1 MREKNPDEELM
12 MDFVVLP
19 EDLAQE
25 GEEGMEGDTEIPFI
39 PSWCGH
45 PEKVRQKNLKQKKYL
60 IYFFLQLDPQE
71 GMLRSL
77 CLPQLQVGKSKKIKK
92 TNFFFQFKVPRVR
105 GSFKAGS
112 EYVVGGKPL

>member
-45 PEKVRQKNLKQKKYL
+45 PEKVRQKKSQAKKKYL
-60 IYFFLQLDPQE
+60 IYFFFAA
-71 GMLRSL
+71 RSTRRHVEESL
-77 CLPQLQVGKSKKIKK
+77 STSAPGRKK
-92 TNFFFQFKVPRVR
+92 
-105 GSFKAGS
+105 
-112 EYVVGGKPL
+112 

>member
-1 MREKNPDEELM
+1 MSSSLIYILCKPHSFFYRNPVDEWDPAASRSQSTPPRTKKQQEKPTVESRSNSSVREKNPDEEL

-45 PEKVRQKNLKQKKYL
+45 PEKVRQK
-60 IYFFLQLDPQE
+60 I
-71 GMLRSL
+71 S
-77 CLPQLQVGKSKKIKK
+77 SKKNI
-92 TNFFFQFKVPRVR
+92 
-105 GSFKAGS
+105 
-112 EYVVGGKPL
+112 

>member
-39 PSWCGH
+39 PSWCSH
-45 PEKVRQKNLKQKKYL
+45 PEKVRQKKSQAKKYL
-60 IYFFLQLDPQE
+60 I
-71 GMLRSL
+71 
-77 CLPQLQVGKSKKIKK
+77 
-92 TNFFFQFKVPRVR
+92 FFFAAQSTRRHVEESLSTSAPGRK
-105 GSFKAGS
+105 K
-112 EYVVGGKPL
+112 

>member
-1 MREKNPDEELM
+1 MREKNPDEEL

-45 PEKVRQKNLKQKKYL
+45 PEKVRQKNLKQKKISNL
-60 IYFFLQLDPQE
+60 FFLQLDPQE

-77 CLPQLQVGKSKKIKK
+77 CLPQLQVGKSKKNKK
-92 TNFFFQFKVPRVR
+92 N
-105 GSFKAGS
+105 
-112 EYVVGGKPL
+112 

>member
-1 MREKNPDEELM
+1 MRKKNPDEELM

-45 PEKVRQKNLKQKKYL
+45 PEKVRQKNLKQKKISNL
-60 IYFFLQLDPQE
+60 
-71 GMLRSL
+71 
-77 CLPQLQVGKSKKIKK
+77 
-92 TNFFFQFKVPRVR
+92 FFFAARSTRRHVEESLSTSAPGRK
-105 GSFKAGS
+105 K
-112 EYVVGGKPL
+112 

>member
-1 MREKNPDEELM
+1 MRQEKPTVESRSNSSVREKNPDEELM

-39 PSWCGH
+39 PSWCKH
-45 PEKVRQKNLKQKKYL
+45 PEKVRQKKSQAKISN
-60 IYFFLQLDPQE
+60 IFFFFLQLDPQE

-77 CLPQLQVGKSKKIKK
+77 CLPQLQVGKK
-92 TNFFFQFKVPRVR
+92 
-105 GSFKAGS
+105 
-112 EYVVGGKPL
+112 

>member
-1 MREKNPDEELM
+1 MREKNPDEEL

-45 PEKVRQKNLKQKKYL
+45 PEKVRQK
-60 IYFFLQLDPQE
+60 I
-71 GMLRSL
+71 S
-77 CLPQLQVGKSKKIKK
+77 SKKIS
-92 TNFFFQFKVPRVR
+92 NLFFFAARSARRHVEESLSTSAPGRK
-105 GSFKAGS
+105 K
-112 EYVVGGKPL
+112 

>member
-39 PSWCGH
+39 PSWCSH

-60 IYFFLQLDPQE
+60 IYFFFFAA
-71 GMLRSL
+71 RSTRRHVEESL
-77 CLPQLQVGKSKKIKK
+77 STSAPGRKK
-92 TNFFFQFKVPRVR
+92 
-105 GSFKAGS
+105 
-112 EYVVGGKPL
+112 

>member
-45 PEKVRQKNLKQKKYL
+45 PEKVRQKNLKQKKISNL
-60 IYFFLQLDPQE
+60 FFFLQLDPQE

-77 CLPQLQVGKSKKIKK
+77 CLPQLQVGKSKKNKK
-92 TNFFFQFKVPRVR
+92 N
-105 GSFKAGS
+105 
-112 EYVVGGKPL
+112 

>member
-39 PSWCGH
+39 PSWCSH
-45 PEKVRQKNLKQKKYL
+45 PEKVRQKNLKQKISNL
-60 IYFFLQLDPQE
+60 FFFLQLDPQE

-77 CLPQLQVGKSKKIKK
+77 CLPQLQVGKSKKK
-92 TNFFFQFKVPRVR
+92 
-105 GSFKAGS
+105 
-112 EYVVGGKPL
+112 